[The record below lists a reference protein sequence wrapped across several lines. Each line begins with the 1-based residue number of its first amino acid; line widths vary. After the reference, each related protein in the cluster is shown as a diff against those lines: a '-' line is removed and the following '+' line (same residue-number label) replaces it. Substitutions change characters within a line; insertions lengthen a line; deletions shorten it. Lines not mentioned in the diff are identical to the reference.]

1 MGIVTTGAARSTDP
15 GIDTGIEILQNSL
28 MRLTR
33 QEMPILGVNLLYI
46 PFFTFLAW
54 RQSNQEFLLY
64 VLVILVAGGLVVWN
78 QSKIRFDRVVL
89 WGLTLWG
96 LMHMAG
102 GNIRV
107 GDGVLYSLQLVPIAP
122 QHQILRYD
130 QVVHFFGFGVAT
142 LVAHH
147 LLRPFL
153 RSGIPPKATM
163 AFLVVLMGCGF
174 GALNEVIEFIAVL
187 ALPETGVGGY
197 ENTMWDLVFN
207 LFGSVTVAV
216 WLRLSGRLGQTPGA
230 L

>member
-1 MGIVTTGAARSTDP
+1 
-15 GIDTGIEILQNSL
+15 

-33 QEMPILGVNLLYI
+33 QEIPILAVNLLYI
-46 PFFTFLAW
+46 PFFTYLAW

-78 QSKIRFDRVVL
+78 QSRIRFDRVVL

-102 GNIRV
+102 GNIRI
-107 GDGVLYSLQLVPIAP
+107 GDGVLYSMQLVPIAP

-130 QVVHFFGFGVAT
+130 QVVHFLGFGVAT

-153 RSGIPPKATM
+153 HPNVPISGTM
-163 AFLVVLMGCGF
+163 VFLVALMGCGF
-174 GALNEVIEFIAVL
+174 GALNEIIEFIAVL

-207 LFGSVTVAV
+207 LFGSVTAAV
-216 WLRLSGRLGQTPGA
+216 WLWMRGRLGPKPSA
-230 L
+230 P